1 MNPISINPSINYIKN
16 NKTMEANQSFSFA
29 RFGHLLRRD
38 FNQSGKSFLILM
50 IIMFV
55 VWTINTTANGYAR
68 EKELHIMMFPQW
80 LLLGGFIVSSLA
92 FYEFIKPTERQ
103 FYLQLPASNLEK
115 FVSRWLLTG
124 IVYTIGLVAYYWLYS
139 LFANWI
145 GISFYEHQFDAF
157 TPFRGNILIAIKSY
171 LAAHTIFLAGAAAF
185 KRFAFFKTLFAAI
198 VLAAIVALCGL
209 TSFRI
214 IFADLF
220 DGLFH
225 FRPEMMIDGKM
236 VPVEPSRK
244 FVATIKEFV
253 PKYAKFMGF
262 IIAPIIMLFIG
273 YFKLKETEL

>member
-171 LAAHTIFLAGAAAF
+171 LAAHTIFLS
-185 KRFAFFKTLFAAI
+185 LI
-198 VLAAIVALCGL
+198 HI
-209 TSFRI
+209 
-214 IFADLF
+214 
-220 DGLFH
+220 
-225 FRPEMMIDGKM
+225 
-236 VPVEPSRK
+236 
-244 FVATIKEFV
+244 
-253 PKYAKFMGF
+253 
-262 IIAPIIMLFIG
+262 
-273 YFKLKETEL
+273 

>member
-1 MNPISINPSINYIKN
+1 
-16 NKTMEANQSFSFA
+16 MEANQSFSFS

-38 FNQSGKSFLILM
+38 FNQSGKSFLVLM
-50 IIMFV
+50 TIMFV
-55 VWTINTTANGYAR
+55 VWTINAFGSNDDRDVFHTSQF
-68 EKELHIMMFPQW
+68 LPW
-80 LLLGGFIVSSLA
+80 LFLGGFIVTSLA

-115 FVSRWLLTG
+115 FISRWLLTS
-124 IVYTIGLVAYYWLYS
+124 IVYTIGLIIYYWLFS
-139 LFANWI
+139 LFANWL
-145 GISFYEHQFDAF
+145 GATFFDHKFAAF
-157 TPFRGNILIAIKSY
+157 TPFHGNNIIGIKVY
-171 LAAHTIFLAGAAAF
+171 LAAQTIFLAGAAAF

-198 VLAAIVALCGL
+198 IIAAIVGLIGL

-220 DGLFH
+220 EGLYRL
-225 FRPEMMIDGKM
+225 RPEMMIDGKM

-244 FVATIKEFV
+244 FVAMAKEFV

-262 IIAPIIMLFIG
+262 IVAPIVMLFIG

>member
-1 MNPISINPSINYIKN
+1 MNNITINPSINYLKN
-16 NKTMEANQSFSFA
+16 NKTMEANQYFSFQ

-38 FNQSGKSFLILM
+38 FNKSGKAFLILM
-50 IIMFV
+50 TIMFV
-55 VWTINTTANGYAR
+55 VWTINTTSNANSH
-68 EKELHIMMFPQW
+68 ESELHIKMFPQW
-80 LLLGGFIVSSLA
+80 LLLGGFIISSLA

-124 IVYTIGLVAYYWLYS
+124 ITYTVGLVIFYWLYS

-145 GISFYEHQFDAF
+145 GTTFYNHQFDAF
-157 TPFRGNILIAIKSY
+157 TPFRENNLIAIKSY
-171 LAAHTIFLAGAAAF
+171 LAAQTIFLAGAATF

-198 VLAAIVALCGL
+198 ILTAIVALISL

-220 DGLFH
+220 DGLYH

-236 VPVEPSRK
+236 VPVEPSRS
-244 FVATIKEFV
+244 FVASAKEFV
-253 PKYAKFMGF
+253 PRYAKFVGF
-262 IIAPIIMLFIG
+262 ILAPTVMLLLG
-273 YFKLKETEL
+273 YFKLRETEL

>member
-1 MNPISINPSINYIKN
+1 MNPISINPSINYTKN

-50 IIMFV
+50 TIMFV
-55 VWTINTTANGYAR
+55 IWTINTTAQADDR
-68 EKELHIMMFPQW
+68 ETELHIMMFPQW
-80 LLLGGFIVSSLA
+80 LLLGGFIISSLA

-115 FVSRWLLTG
+115 VVSRWLLTG
-124 IVYTIGLVAYYWLYS
+124 IGYTIGLVAYYWLYS
-139 LFANWI
+139 LLANWI
-145 GISFYEHQFDAF
+145 GATFYDHQFDPF
-157 TPFRGNILIAIKSY
+157 TPFRGNNLIAIKAY
-171 LAAHTIFLAGAAAF
+171 LAAHTIFLAGAATF

-198 VLAAIVALCGL
+198 ILAAIVALLGL

-220 DGLFH
+220 DGLYH

-236 VPVEPSRK
+236 VPVEPSRA
-244 FVATIKEFV
+244 FVATLKEFV
-253 PKYAKFMGF
+253 PKYTKIMGF
-262 IIAPIIMLFIG
+262 VIAPIIMLFIG

>member
-1 MNPISINPSINYIKN
+1 
-16 NKTMEANQSFSFA
+16 METNQYFSLH

-38 FNQSGKSFLILM
+38 FTKSGKAFLILM
-50 IIMFV
+50 TIMFV
-55 VWTINTTANGYAR
+55 IWTISTTAQADDR
-68 EKELHIMMFPQW
+68 EHELHIMMFPQW
-80 LLLGGFIVSSLA
+80 LLIGGFIISSLA

-124 IVYTIGLVAYYWLYS
+124 IVYTIGLVAYYWLFS

-145 GISFYEHQFDAF
+145 GTSFYDHQFDAF
-157 TPFRGNILIAIKSY
+157 TPFRGNNLIAIKAY

-185 KRFAFFKTLFAAI
+185 KRFAFFKTLFTAI
-198 VLAAIVALCGL
+198 ILAAIVALISL

-214 IFADLF
+214 IMADLF
-220 DGLFH
+220 EGLFH
-225 FRPEMMIDGKM
+225 FRPELMIDGKM

-244 FVATIKEFV
+244 FVATLKEFV

-262 IIAPIIMLFIG
+262 IVAPIVILFIG
-273 YFKLKETEL
+273 YFKFKETEL

>member
-1 MNPISINPSINYIKN
+1 MNPISINPTINYTKN

-50 IIMFV
+50 TIMFV
-55 VWTINTTANGYAR
+55 VWTINLTGSRNGGNNFHAA
-68 EKELHIMMFPQW
+68 MFSQW
-80 LLLGGFIVSSLA
+80 LLVGGFIVSSLA

-115 FVSRWLLTG
+115 YVSRWLLTG
-124 IVYTIGLVAYYWLYS
+124 FVYTTGLVIYYWLFS
-139 LFANWI
+139 QFANWV
-145 GISFYEHQFDAF
+145 GMAFYNHQFEPF
-157 TPFRGNILIAIKSY
+157 TPFREDSLIAIKAY
-171 LAAHTIFLAGAAAF
+171 LAAHTIFLAGAATF
-185 KRFAFFKTLFAAI
+185 KRFAFFKTLFGAI
-198 VLAAIVALCGL
+198 ILLAIIALCSL
-209 TSFRI
+209 ASFRI

-220 DGLFH
+220 EGLYH

-236 VPVEPSRK
+236 VPVEPSRA
-244 FVATIKEFV
+244 FVASIKEFV

-262 IIAPIIMLFIG
+262 IIAPTVMLFIG